1 MFWPSIYRQ
10 WCLRIV
16 LLLLLATAG
25 QLLGQTDLERLRNV
39 YDARDQEAKTYGF
52 EDWQW
57 NLDSIVKER
66 SWTPST
72 MMWRGERMMDA
83 GRLGRARYL
92 MSQITEEHPNTS
104 VATAALLQQGLIA
117 LEERAYG
124 KARIH
129 FDEAIIKGT
138 ADDTEE
144 GARIAG
150 TALYLIAYT
159 QAVEA
164 EQPLETSIALLEEL
178 LMQYPEHPRE
188 ADALYMLGEIAEIK
202 GQHERALEYYDR
214 IIRQR
219 GSEPRFEARNHRAQC
234 LAHLGRYQEAQEEL
248 EGIQSDLDRLWSAGR
263 PVWNQEEMHADCM
276 LLRGE
281 LEIVLGNYAAAE
293 YAFVRL
299 MNGGQLYRRK
309 GLLGLADTY
318 QAAGR
323 NDSAFAIYSRLII
336 EDSSDAVHQRAEFS
350 KGMVLRALGREDEAV
365 GMFEA
370 ISADSL
376 HRMNDRALVELA
388 LIRYRAQKYESAS
401 QALSR
406 VIATTTNE
414 QTRVR
419 AYITRGAAELGGG
432 EPSRAIESFEA
443 AEKISAGIRSYKG
456 PELAEARL
464 LSGITLART
473 NRSSEAITTLNRFIA
488 QYPGHSSRDEAM
500 FWLGESY
507 YQSGLYKAAID
518 VMEDLIED
526 FPGSVRVPDAMYTT
540 GWANFRQRRFDA
552 ADAAFAQLVKAYPSS
567 PYVAEAQLRRGDA
580 LYIAGRYDDAI
591 KAYRQVERLKPS
603 VEEGTYAIY
612 QEAVAHL
619 QLGRLSDADT
629 LLQRFAECYGAMELA
644 EDAAFRRA
652 EIAIRR
658 GEPQQAVDLLG
669 TVIGASSQERLL
681 PSAYE
686 GLAQAS
692 LKLGNRRMAAGAFSI
707 VLERFPKS
715 SIAQSAR
722 QNLDEI
728 LSSRNDAPASTGG
741 SCGDA
746 GTWLA
751 MGRADVYQKAYR
763 PDDAIL
769 EYRTLADNQGE
780 CMQDIWLGLA
790 QSHIAAGRADQAI
803 DTLRLILGRFPEGQA
818 APAALALLGKASLMQ
833 RDTAAGI
840 KALEQLRSAY
850 ADSSETVDARLM
862 LATLYAGRGGR
873 DTAVAILY
881 ENLSRFPASARESW
895 LGLARLD
902 TLTERRDTIRRN
914 LELLAGRDDS
924 LGAEALFTLAG
935 IAAAE
940 GHTQDAMAAYESII
954 GRYGHDGRTSHRALI
969 SAGQMY
975 ERLGETEK
983 ARESYERILRK
994 SCDENLRKQA
1004 EEHIQALRKL

>member
-1 MFWPSIYRQ
+1 MPLAFTYR
-10 WCLRIV
+10 RRYFGAV
-16 LLLLLATAG
+16 LLLLAAMVGSLH
-25 QLLGQTDLERLRNV
+25 GQTDLERLAKA
-39 YDARDQEAKTYGF
+39 YEARDREAKSYGF
-52 EDWQW
+52 EEWPW
-57 NLDSIVKER
+57 NLDSIVQDR
-66 SWTPST
+66 SWTPSIIL
-72 MMWRGERMMDA
+72 WRGERMMDA

-92 MSQITEEHPNTS
+92 MSRIVEEHPNTTH
-104 VATAALLQQGLIA
+104 ATAALLQQGLIA
-117 LEERAYG
+117 LEEKAYG

-138 ADDTEE
+138 ADGNEE
-144 GARIAG
+144 GAIIAG

-164 EQPLETSIALLEEL
+164 EQPLESSIVLLEEL
-178 LMQYPEHPRE
+178 LMQYPDHPRE

-214 IIRQR
+214 VIRNR

-234 LAHLGRYQEAQEEL
+234 LAHLGRYHEAQAEL
-248 EGIQSDLDRLWSAGR
+248 ESVQSDLDRLWYAGT

-281 LEIVLGNYAAAE
+281 LEIVLGNYSAAE

-299 MNGGQLYRRK
+299 MNSGQHYRRK

-318 QAAGR
+318 YAAGR
-323 NDSAFAIYSRLII
+323 NDSASAIYTRII
-336 EDSSDAVHQRAEFS
+336 AEDSSDAAHERAEFS
-350 KGMVLRALGREDEAV
+350 RGLVLRAIGREEESV
-365 GMFEA
+365 KVFET
-370 ISADSL
+370 IGADSL

-388 LIRYRAQKYESAS
+388 LIRYRAQNYGAAS
-401 QALSR
+401 QVLSR
-406 VIATTTNE
+406 VITTTTNE

-419 AYITRGAAELGGG
+419 AYIIKGAAELGGG

-443 AEKISAGIRSYKG
+443 AEKISAGNRSYKG

-500 FWLGESY
+500 LWLGESY
-507 YQSGLYKAAID
+507 YHSGLYKAAID
-518 VMEDLIED
+518 VMEDLIEQ
-526 FPGSVRVPDAMYTT
+526 FPGSMRVPDAMYTT
-540 GWANFRQRRFDA
+540 GWANFRQRQFEA
-552 ADAAFAQLVKAYPSS
+552 AEAAFAQLVKAYPSS

-580 LYIAGRYDDAI
+580 LYIAGRYDDAAR
-591 KAYRQVERLKPS
+591 AYRQVERLRPS
-603 VEEGTYAIY
+603 LEESTYATY

-619 QLGRLSDADT
+619 KLGRLDDADT

-644 EDAAFRRA
+644 EDAAFHRA
-652 EIAIRR
+652 EIAMSR
-658 GEPQQAVDLLG
+658 GESRRAIDLLG
-669 TVIGASSQERLL
+669 NVIGASSQESLL

-686 GLAQAS
+686 ELAQAS
-692 LKLGNRRMAAGAFSI
+692 LKLGNQRMAAGAYSI
-707 VLERFPKS
+707 ILERFPKS
-715 SIAQSAR
+715 SIAQQAR
-722 QNLDEI
+722 QRLDGMM
-728 LSSRNDAPASTGG
+728 SSRDDAPVSTGG
-741 SCGDA
+741 NCGDA
-746 GTWLA
+746 NIWLA

-769 EYRTLADNQGE
+769 EYRAIAGSQGE
-780 CMQDIWLGLA
+780 CTQDIWLGLA
-790 QSHIAAGRADQAI
+790 ESHIAAGRAAQAI
-803 DTLRLILGRFPEGQA
+803 DTLRLMLGRFPDGRT
-818 APAALALLGKASLMQ
+818 APAALALLGRAHLMQ
-833 RDTAAGI
+833 RDTVAGI

-850 ADSSETVDARLM
+850 PDSTESIDARIL
-862 LATLYAGRGGR
+862 LSTLYARQGGR

-881 ENLSRFPASARESW
+881 ENLSRFPAGARKSW

-902 TLTERRDTIRRN
+902 TVSMRRDTVRQN
-914 LELLAGRDDS
+914 LDQLAEHDDS
-924 LGAEALFTLAG
+924 LGTEALFTLAG
-935 IAAAE
+935 LAMAE
-940 GHTQDAMAAYESII
+940 GRSQDAMTAYENIA
-954 GRYGHDGRTSHRALI
+954 GRHERDSRTTYRALI
-969 SAGQMY
+969 AAGQLY
-975 ERLGETEK
+975 EKLGETEK